1 MNSPYGQHKFSGKR
15 VLHVIGKM
23 DRAGAETMLMNLYR
37 HIDRSK
43 VQFDFITFTY
53 DKGDYDDEIIAMGG
67 KIIPIVAKDSI
78 SRMFKLQ
85 KFLKTHPEYQIIHS
99 HVLLNNAFHL
109 IAAKSAGI
117 KHRISHSHSTSN
129 GSNSN
134 LRKLYEIWAKKTIQK
149 LATYRIACGVEAAQY
164 LYGTS
169 EDVLILNNA
178 IDLKK
183 YADVATTQK
192 SYWDNVLPHKGL
204 RLIQVGRLTE
214 VKNHEFSLKIAKAL
228 REQGFEFTFFI
239 VGQGALEGKI
249 RDLIN
254 DYGLSEDVHLLGVRD
269 DLPELMAGADLMLM
283 PSLHEGFPVVLVE
296 SQAVGLPSLISTDI
310 SKEVDL
316 GLDLIK
322 FLPLEQLDIWIDEI
336 KTHQDKRLDTQS
348 KSTSLSSKGFDVVTN
363 ANRLLDIYSNLI

>member
-1 MNSPYGQHKFSGKR
+1 MKR
-15 VLHVIGKM
+15 ILQIVGKM

-43 VQFDFITFTY
+43 IQFDFITFTKE
-53 DKGDYDDEIIAMGG
+53 KGDYDDEIVSLGG
-67 KIIPIVAKDSI
+67 KIIPIIAKNPI
-78 SRMFKLQ
+78 ERLIKLQ
-85 KFLKTHPEYQIIHS
+85 KFLKANPEYQVIHS

-109 IAAKSAGI
+109 MAAKSAGI

-134 LRKLYEIWAKKTIQK
+134 LRKLYEIWAKKAIQK

-164 LYGTS
+164 LYGTAD
-169 EDVLILNNA
+169 DVLILKNA

-228 REQGFEFTFFI
+228 REQDFEFTFFI
-239 VGQGALEGKI
+239 VGQGGLEIKI
-249 RDLIN
+249 RDLIIE
-254 DYGLSEDVHLLGVRD
+254 YELSEQVHLLGVRD
-269 DLPELMAGADLMLM
+269 DVPELMAGADLMLM

-296 SQAVGLPSLISTDI
+296 SQAIGLPSLISINI
-310 SKEVDL
+310 SREVDL
-316 GLDLIK
+316 GIDLIEYENLNK
-322 FLPLEQLDIWIDEI
+322 MHNWLNKI
-336 KTHQDKRLDTQS
+336 
-348 KSTSLSSKGFDVVTN
+348 KGFNLSLKPQVGYID
-363 ANRLLDIYSNLI
+363 LLAKQGFDIKKNSEKLLNLYINMESK

>member
-1 MNSPYGQHKFSGKR
+1 MKR
-15 VLHVIGKM
+15 ILHIIGKM

-43 VQFDFITFTY
+43 IQFDFITFTT

-67 KIIPIVAKDSI
+67 KIIPIVASDSI
-78 SRMFKLQ
+78 SRMFKLY
-85 KFLKTHPEYQIIHS
+85 KFLKAHPEYKILHS

-117 KHRISHSHSTSN
+117 KHRISHSHNTSN
-129 GSNSN
+129 GANSK
-134 LRKLYEIWAKKTIQK
+134 LKKLYEIWAKKTIQQ

-164 LYGTS
+164 LYGTTNN
-169 EDVLILNNA
+169 VLVMNNA

-183 YADVATTQK
+183 YADIATTQK

-239 VGQGALEGKI
+239 VGQGGLESKI
-249 RDLIN
+249 RDLIIE
-254 DYGLSEDVHLLGVRD
+254 YELSEQVHLLGVRD
-269 DLPELMAGADLMLM
+269 DVPELMAGAELMLM

-296 SQAVGLPSLISTDI
+296 SQAIGLPSLISINI
-310 SKEVDL
+310 SREVDL
-316 GLDLIK
+316 GIDLIEYENLNK
-322 FLPLEQLDIWIDEI
+322 MHNWLNKIKVFNLSLKPPVGYIDLLA
-336 KTHQDKRLDTQS
+336 KQ
-348 KSTSLSSKGFDVVTN
+348 GFDIKKN
-363 ANRLLDIYSNLI
+363 SEKLLNLYINMESK

>member
-1 MNSPYGQHKFSGKR
+1 MKR
-15 VLHVIGKM
+15 ILHIIGKM

-37 HIDRSK
+37 QIDRSK
-43 VQFDFITFTY
+43 VQFDFVTFTY

-85 KFLKTHPEYQIIHS
+85 KFLKSHPEYQIIHS

-117 KHRISHSHSTSN
+117 KHRISHSHNTSN
-129 GSNSN
+129 GADSK
-134 LRKLYEIWAKKTIQK
+134 LKKLYEIWAKKTIQK

-164 LYGTS
+164 LYGTAD
-169 EDVLILNNA
+169 DVLILNNA

-239 VGQGALEGKI
+239 VGQGGLESKI
-249 RDLIN
+249 RDLIIE
-254 DYGLSEDVHLLGVRD
+254 YELSEQVHLLGVRD
-269 DLPELMAGADLMLM
+269 DVPELMAGADLMLM

-296 SQAVGLPSLISTDI
+296 SQAIGLPSLISTDI

-316 GLDLIK
+316 GVGLIEYAN
-322 FLPLEQLDIWIDEI
+322 LNNIDIWL
-336 KTHQDKRLDTQS
+336 DKI
-348 KSTSLSSKGFDVVTN
+348 KGFNLSLKPQVGYID
-363 ANRLLDIYSNLI
+363 LLAKQGFDIKKNSEKLLNFYISMESK

>member
-1 MNSPYGQHKFSGKR
+1 MKR
-15 VLHVIGKM
+15 ILHIIGKM

-117 KHRISHSHSTSN
+117 KHRISHSHNTSN
-129 GSNSN
+129 GADSK
-134 LRKLYEIWAKKTIQK
+134 LKKLYEIWAKKTIQK

-164 LYGTS
+164 LYGTAD
-169 EDVLILNNA
+169 DVLILNNA

-214 VKNHEFSLKIAKAL
+214 VKNHEFSLKIAHAL
-228 REQGFEFTFFI
+228 KERGFDFTFFI
-239 VGQGALEGKI
+239 VGQGGLENKI
-249 RDLIN
+249 LGLIKE
-254 DYGLSEDVHLLGVRD
+254 YGLSENVHLLGIRD
-269 DLPELMAGADLMLM
+269 DVPELMAGADLMLM

-296 SQAVGLPSLISTDI
+296 SQAIGLKSVIANTISQ
-310 SKEVDL
+310 EVDL
-316 GLDLIK
+316 GVNLIEFKDISLANDWIDYLLK
-322 FLPLEQLDIWIDEI
+322 FRKPKQLDNVVDILSQRSFDI
-336 KTHQDKRLDTQS
+336 KKNADILTQ
-348 KSTSLSSKGFDVVTN
+348 LYRGM
-363 ANRLLDIYSNLI
+363 I

>member
-1 MNSPYGQHKFSGKR
+1 MKR
-15 VLHVIGKM
+15 ILHIIGKM

-67 KIIPIVAKDSI
+67 KIIPIAAKDSI

-117 KHRISHSHSTSN
+117 KHRISHSHNTSN
-129 GSNSN
+129 GANS
-134 LRKLYEIWAKKTIQK
+134 KLKKMYEIWAKKTIQK

-164 LYGTS
+164 LYGTA

-183 YADVATTQK
+183 YADIATTQK
-192 SYWDNVLPHKGL
+192 NYWDKVLPHKGL

-239 VGQGALEGKI
+239 VGQGGLESKI
-249 RDLIN
+249 RDLIIE
-254 DYGLSEDVHLLGVRD
+254 YELSEQVHLLGIRD
-269 DLPELMAGADLMLM
+269 DVPELMAGADLMLM

-296 SQAVGLPSLISTDI
+296 SQAIGLPSLISTDI

-316 GLDLIK
+316 GLNLINFKDLDKVYTWICDITK
-322 FLPLEQLDIWIDEI
+322 FDAKKVE
-336 KTHQDKRLDTQS
+336 KDKI
-348 KSTSLSSKGFDVVTN
+348 LSSMSIKGFNIHKNSTDLTN
-363 ANRLLDIYSNLI
+363 IYFQFG

>member
-1 MNSPYGQHKFSGKR
+1 MKR
-15 VLHVIGKM
+15 ILQIIGKM

-43 VQFDFITFTY
+43 VQFDFVTFTY

-85 KFLKTHPEYQIIHS
+85 KFLKSHPEYQIIHS

-117 KHRISHSHSTSN
+117 KHRISHSHNTSN
-129 GSNSN
+129 GADSK
-134 LRKLYEIWAKKTIQK
+134 LKKLYEICAKKTIQK

-164 LYGTS
+164 LYGTAD
-169 EDVLILNNA
+169 DVLILNNA

-204 RLIQVGRLTE
+204 KLIQVGRLNE
-214 VKNHEFSLKIAKAL
+214 VKNHEFSLKIVHAL
-228 REQGFEFTFFI
+228 KERGFDFTFFI
-239 VGQGALEGKI
+239 VGQGGLENKI
-249 RDLIN
+249 LGLIKE
-254 DYGLSEDVHLLGVRD
+254 YGLSENVHLLGIRD
-269 DLPELMAGADLMLM
+269 DVPELMAGADLMLM

-296 SQAVGLPSLISTDI
+296 SQSLGLPAIISDNI
-310 SKEVDL
+310 SSEVDL
-316 GLDLIK
+316 GLDLVKFVSLDLSEAWIK
-322 FLPLEQLDIWIDEI
+322 LIEDYLNNIKVNRDIIDKLGEQ
-336 KTHQDKRLDTQS
+336 
-348 KSTSLSSKGFDVVTN
+348 GFDIEKN
-363 ANRLLDIYSNLI
+363 ADKLLNFYISLR

>member
-1 MNSPYGQHKFSGKR
+1 MVGNSQMKR
-15 VLHVIGKM
+15 ILQIIGKM

-43 VQFDFITFTY
+43 IQFDFVTFTN
-53 DKGDYDDEIIAMGG
+53 DKGDYDEEIIAMGG
-67 KIIPIVAKDSI
+67 KVIPILAKNSI
-78 SRMFKLQ
+78 GRFFKLQ
-85 KFLKTHPEYQIIHS
+85 QFLKANPEYEILHS

-117 KHRISHSHSTSN
+117 KHRISHSHNTSN
-129 GSNSN
+129 GADSK
-134 LRKLYEIWAKKTIQK
+134 LKKLYEIWAKKTIQK

-164 LYGTS
+164 LYGTAD
-169 EDVLILNNA
+169 DVWILNNA

-239 VGQGALEGKI
+239 VGQGGLESKI
-249 RDLIN
+249 RDLIIE
-254 DYGLSEDVHLLGVRD
+254 YELSEQVHLLGVRD
-269 DLPELMAGADLMLM
+269 DVPELMAGADLMLM

-296 SQAVGLPSLISTDI
+296 SQSLGLPAIISDNI
-310 SKEVDL
+310 SSEVDL
-316 GLDLIK
+316 GLDLVKFVSLDLSEAWIK
-322 FLPLEQLDIWIDEI
+322 LIEDYLNNIKVNRDIIDKLGEQ
-336 KTHQDKRLDTQS
+336 
-348 KSTSLSSKGFDVVTN
+348 GFDIEKN
-363 ANRLLDIYSNLI
+363 ADKLLNFYISLR

>member
-1 MNSPYGQHKFSGKR
+1 MKR
-15 VLHVIGKM
+15 ILHIIGKM

-43 VQFDFITFTY
+43 IQFDFVTFTT

-67 KIIPIVAKDSI
+67 KIIPILANDSF

-85 KFLKTHPEYQIIHS
+85 KFLKTNPEYQIIHS

-117 KHRISHSHSTSN
+117 KHRISHSHNTSN
-129 GSNSN
+129 GGGSK
-134 LRKLYEIWAKKTIQK
+134 LKELYEIWAKKTIQK
-149 LATYRIACGVEAAQY
+149 LATYRIACGAEAAQY
-164 LYGTS
+164 LYGTAD
-169 EDVLILNNA
+169 DVLVLNNA

-183 YADVATTQK
+183 YADIAATQK
-192 SYWDNVLPHKGL
+192 NYWDNVLPHKGVK
-204 RLIQVGRLTE
+204 LIQVGRLTE
-214 VKNHEFSLKIAKAL
+214 VKNHGFSLKIAKAL
-228 REQGFEFTFFI
+228 KQQGFEFTFFI

-269 DLPELMAGADLMLM
+269 DVPELMAGADLMLM

-336 KTHQDKRLDTQS
+336 KTHQAKKLDIQS
-348 KSTSLSSKGFDVVTN
+348 NSTSLSDKGFDVVTN
-363 ANRLLDIYSNLI
+363 TNRLLDIYSNLI

>member
-1 MNSPYGQHKFSGKR
+1 MKR
-15 VLHVIGKM
+15 ILQIMGKM

-85 KFLKTHPEYQIIHS
+85 KFLKANPEYEILHS

-117 KHRISHSHSTSN
+117 KHRISHSHNTSN
-129 GSNSN
+129 GANSK
-134 LRKLYEIWAKKTIQK
+134 LKKLYEIWAKKTIQQ

-164 LYGTS
+164 LYGTAD
-169 EDVLILNNA
+169 DVLILNNA

-183 YADVATTQK
+183 YADIATTQK

-239 VGQGALEGKI
+239 VGQGSLESKI
-249 RDLIN
+249 RDLIIE
-254 DYGLSEDVHLLGVRD
+254 YELSEQVHLLGVRD
-269 DLPELMAGADLMLM
+269 DVPELMAGADLMLM

-296 SQAVGLPSLISTDI
+296 SQAVGLHTLVSDRVSA
-310 SKEVDL
+310 EVDFGL
-316 GLDLIK
+316 GLIHFLSITSEKEWVDYLETPIK
-322 FLPLEQLDIWIDEI
+322 SPLSNDIIYQKIQEA
-336 KTHQDKRLDTQS
+336 
-348 KSTSLSSKGFDVVTN
+348 GFDVIEN
-363 ANRLLDIYSNLI
+363 ANSLLSFYKTCSQ